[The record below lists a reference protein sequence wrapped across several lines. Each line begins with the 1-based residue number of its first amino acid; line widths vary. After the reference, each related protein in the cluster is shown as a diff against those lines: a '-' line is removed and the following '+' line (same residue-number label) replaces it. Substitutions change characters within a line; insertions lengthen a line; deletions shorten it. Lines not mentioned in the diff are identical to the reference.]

1 MMRIFERW
9 FSKTEPS
16 DESDASER
24 RMGHSTK
31 HEEAHLRAELRQLM
45 QQREGIERRGCLS
58 DSELEA
64 KDQELDEL
72 DRRIK
77 TIKNQQ
83 FRLRTQGKMRV

>member
-1 MMRIFERW
+1 MRIWERW
-9 FSKTEPS
+9 FGKAEHS
-16 DESDASER
+16 DEGEASER

-45 QQREGIERRGCLS
+45 QQRADIERRGCFS
-58 DSELEA
+58 DRELEA

-77 TIKNQQ
+77 AIKNQQ
-83 FRLRTQGKMRV
+83 FRLRTQGKMRL